1 MWRMTHGA
9 WTCPMCR
16 RLILLPPCFID
27 LTGEH
32 DDDDDAMALV
42 EVTVEVTYIE
52 HDTVERHD
60 NVIFIEHDLVTSLH
74 TPNFMLL
81 GHC

>member
-1 MWRMTHGA
+1 MTHGA
-9 WTCPMCR
+9 STCPTCR

-32 DDDDDAMALV
+32 DDDDDDDDAMAL
-42 EVTVEVTYIE
+42 VEVTYIE
-52 HDTVERHD
+52 HDIVERHD

-74 TPNFMLL
+74 TPNSMLL